1 MKSCTDLFSVNEM
14 NHVSLVTTTNV
25 PPTTTA
31 TSADISTMDCLDETP
46 STTSSPSSL
55 SPGNHQ
61 TTSIN
66 TDHQSDDNCS
76 EHRTLPI
83 QVDAA
88 SESTDTEVN
97 VDTSGDSLLL
107 GELMVGEEMIEDGG
121 GRGEGREKEGG
132 KDGGEEKVKE
142 RRKPTVAR
150 RYSMYLCV

>member
-1 MKSCTDLFSVNEM
+1 MKSCTDLFSVSEM
-14 NHVSLVTTTNV
+14 NHVSLVTATNV

-46 STTSSPSSL
+46 SSTSSPFL
-55 SPGNHQ
+55 SPGNRQ

-66 TDHQSDDNCS
+66 TDHQSDDNCN

-83 QVDAA
+83 QVDAT

-107 GELMVGEEMIEDGG
+107 GELIVGEEMIEDGG

-132 KDGGEEKVKE
+132 KDGGEEKAKE